1 MGMIWTACGG
11 QDGLLLE
18 DGAVGT
24 VTRAEE
30 ITLGI
35 QEEHLEDLEEAVTRQ
50 ATRQEDVIVE
60 RTPTSRRPRRWT

>member
-1 MGMIWTACGG
+1 MACGG
-11 QDGLLLE
+11 QDGRLLE
-18 DGAVGT
+18 DEAAGT

-60 RTPTSRRPRRWT
+60 RTPTSRRLRRRT